1 MCLNISLMGAMLPGE
16 QRLWGESIGA
26 GAGARVWGCDGEILG
41 GDG

>member
-26 GAGARVWGCDGEILG
+26 GARVWGCDGEILG